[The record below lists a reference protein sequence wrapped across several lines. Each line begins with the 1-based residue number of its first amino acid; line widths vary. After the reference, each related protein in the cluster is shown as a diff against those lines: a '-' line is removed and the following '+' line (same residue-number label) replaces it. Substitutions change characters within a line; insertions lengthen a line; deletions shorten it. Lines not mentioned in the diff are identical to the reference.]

1 MGTLASIP
9 SSVFL
14 KKRGTAAV
22 FFRSAARGFIFLTGF
37 WNYVLLEGHFGVDY
51 HLYFEY
57 RSFQAGKR
65 KGKMRTNISK
75 SKIRD
80 DFVRKVEE
88 ISGQKLL
95 ACYQCGKCSAG
106 CPAVGEMD
114 ILPNQVIRYAQL
126 GFKEELLAA
135 KSIWVCASC
144 YTCNVRCPKGIKIAE
159 VMEAVRQILLRKRKD
174 HVRVS
179 ELSAAEKAGVPA
191 IALISNFR
199 KFTS

>member
-1 MGTLASIP
+1 
-9 SSVFL
+9 
-14 KKRGTAAV
+14 
-22 FFRSAARGFIFLTGF
+22 
-37 WNYVLLEGHFGVDY
+37 
-51 HLYFEY
+51 
-57 RSFQAGKR
+57 
-65 KGKMRTNISK
+65 MRTNISK
-75 SKIRD
+75 KKIED
-80 DFVRKVEE
+80 DFVKKIEE

-126 GFKEELLAA
+126 GLKDELLKAN
-135 KSIWVCASC
+135 SVWVCASC

-159 VMEAVRQILLRKRKD
+159 VMEAVRQVLLRKRRD
-174 HVRVS
+174 HVEVAK
-179 ELSAAEKAGVPA
+179 LSKEEKACVPA